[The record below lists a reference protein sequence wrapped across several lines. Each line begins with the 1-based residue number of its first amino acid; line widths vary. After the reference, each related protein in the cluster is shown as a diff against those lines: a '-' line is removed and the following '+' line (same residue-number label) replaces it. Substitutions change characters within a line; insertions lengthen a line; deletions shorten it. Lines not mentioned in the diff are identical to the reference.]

1 MLWQLYSLSIFIQYA
16 LVSVMKLSARF
27 PGGSTPK
34 IQEMIDAFGSHVE
47 IDLQQRGVEFSQ
59 LFRKYNGMRTALL
72 EPMPPIERDT
82 TMLEESDNQ
91 GTFVFNIPVTTG

>member
-1 MLWQLYSLSIFIQYA
+1 MEFDYFLLQYA

-27 PGGSTPK
+27 PSGTTPK
-34 IQEMIDAFGSHVE
+34 IQEMVDAFGSHVE

-82 TMLEESDNQ
+82 SMLEEVENQ
-91 GTFVFNIPVTTG
+91 GNIVFCIRA